1 MVLQITDGSI
11 ILSDMSL
18 TNVGKAVSGVTF
30 RLSLTPALTV
40 PSNAAILI
48 SLAGSAPHALSS
60 NAVVFSSPSS
70 GASAT
75 VTVLD
80 GLMRIQLAAGVF
92 SVGQPISLSL
102 PGTVTNA
109 ASVQP
114 QLNNVSI
121 SIVDVS
127 GCVLA
132 FNSSV
137 SFRSIIDGSLGSNMP
152 KINLNDWSA
161 GGVGVSMTISFTPS
175 FDIPAQ
181 SSVLVTLSGSAPQSL
196 SSNKVLFVFPSVGF
210 PSASASLLPNGVLS
224 LFLQSGNFTIGENIT
239 LKLPGTVTTVA
250 EPKLARNDVSA
261 AVIDSFGVVLCESV
275 TGTMHAIVNG
285 RLDVGIQLDWRGS
298 NSSAVSLYAD
308 IVPFCDIPSGSSI
321 IITLAGSA
329 PVTLSSQL
337 ADCTTFSGLTSANAR
352 VSGGV
357 LTVTGL
363 TATLNSG
370 QLMSIVL
377 PGTITNAATAQPSLN
392 NVSVS
397 IVDSLN
403 VLLCVNRSV
412 FFHAIH
418 DSGVEFS
425 HSLSG
430 YSASSVGVRT
440 FGSFK
445 LQGADLTNALVF
457 SYPPGLF
464 ASSRYAGFLY
474 LICAANTYIL
484 GPHVHFHLL

>member
-11 ILSDMSL
+11 VISDMSL
-18 TNVGKAVSGVTF
+18 SNVGKAVSSVTF
-30 RLSLTPALTV
+30 RLSLTPTVIV

-80 GLMRIQLAAGVF
+80 GLMQIQLAAGVF

-121 SIVDVS
+121 SIVDIS

-152 KINLNDWSA
+152 KINLDDWTA

-175 FDIPAQ
+175 FELPAQ
-181 SSVLVTLSGSAPQSL
+181 SSILVTLSGSAPQSL

-210 PSASASLLPNGVLS
+210 PSASATLLPNGVLS

-239 LKLPGTVTTVA
+239 MKLPGTVATVA

-261 AVIDSFGVVLCESV
+261 AVIDSMGVVLCESV
-275 TGTMHAIVNG
+275 SGTMHAIVNG

-298 NSSAVSLYAD
+298 NSSAVSLYVD
-308 IVPFCDIPSGSSI
+308 IIPYCDIPSGSSI

-329 PVTLSSQL
+329 PVALSSQL
-337 ADCTTFSGLTSANAR
+337 AECTTSSGFTSANAR

-363 TATLNSG
+363 TALLNSG
-370 QLMSIVL
+370 QLTSIVL
-377 PGTITNAATAQPSLN
+377 PGTITNAVTAQPSLN

-397 IVDSLN
+397 VVDSSN
-403 VLLCVNRSV
+403 VILCVNRSV

-445 LQGADLTNALVF
+445 LHGAVMTNALVF

-464 ASSRYAGFLY
+464 ESSRYAGLVC
-474 LICAANTYIL
+474 LIAL
-484 GPHVHFHLL
+484 